1 VVLAIVGSWPVTA
14 GAQAQP
20 EPGPSNANAT
30 FEFSPRGYVQ
40 LDWRGYPGWDVP
52 TGSGRLNHEPLEVRR
67 ARVGF
72 DGQWRRLSFEL
83 TVDPQD
89 ADGVLVKDAYGQF
102 RISRAL
108 RIRAGQFK
116 LPGGRE
122 YGTSARSIDFMER
135 SALSESIAAGRD
147 IGVMATGE
155 IGRRFDY
162 AAGVFAGDGNGR
174 EARADWTGAGRV
186 VWALSGDLDVAAS
199 FSGGRTSSVD
209 TDPPTGLEGRAPSG
223 YRFVER
229 VYVQGLRARTG
240 ADVAW
245 NRGPW
250 TVAGEVLRA
259 YDQRSE
265 QGLDFEDLP
274 GAVGL
279 GWSASVT
286 REFGRRSRGPR
297 ARWREFDLAV
307 RLDQSSFDDTGPST
321 ARDSVRTRATDI
333 RARGAATLTTG
344 LSWRPTNWVRV
355 LTNASAERY
364 SERRSAPEAGKRGYY
379 LVIGTRLQVEL
390 P

>member
-1 VVLAIVGSWPVTA
+1 VLAIAGASSIAV

-20 EPGPSNANAT
+20 APAGQNDGT
-30 FEFSPRGYVQ
+30 FEFAPRGYVQ
-40 LDWRGYPGWDVP
+40 FDWRGYPGWDVP
-52 TGSGRLNHEPLEVRR
+52 LGSGRLNHEAIEVRR

-83 TVDPQD
+83 TLDPQD

-108 RIRAGQFK
+108 RLRAGQFK

-122 YGTSARSIDFMER
+122 YGTSARSIVFMER
-135 SALSESIAAGRD
+135 SALSESLAAGRD
-147 IGVMATGE
+147 VGVMATGE

-162 AAGVFAGDGNGR
+162 EAGVFAGDGNGR
-174 EARADWTGAGRV
+174 GARSGWTGAGRAE
-186 VWALSGDLDVAAS
+186 WALTGNLTMSGS
-199 FSGGRTSSVD
+199 FSGGLTSSVD
-209 TDPPTGLEGRAPSG
+209 ADPPTGLEGRAPSG
-223 YRFVER
+223 YRFFEEL
-229 VYVQGLRARTG
+229 YVQGLRLRTG
-240 ADVAW
+240 ADVVW
-245 NRGPW
+245 TSRPW

-274 GAVGL
+274 GTVGL
-279 GWSASVT
+279 GWSASIT

-297 ARWREFDLAV
+297 SRWREFDLSV
-307 RLDQSSFDDTGPST
+307 RLDQLSFDDTGADT
-321 ARDSVRTRATDI
+321 GRDSVRARATDI

-344 LSWRPTNWVRV
+344 VSWRPTRWARV
-355 LTNASAERY
+355 LTDASAERY
-364 SERRSAPEAGKRGYY
+364 SEPRSAPEAGKRGYY